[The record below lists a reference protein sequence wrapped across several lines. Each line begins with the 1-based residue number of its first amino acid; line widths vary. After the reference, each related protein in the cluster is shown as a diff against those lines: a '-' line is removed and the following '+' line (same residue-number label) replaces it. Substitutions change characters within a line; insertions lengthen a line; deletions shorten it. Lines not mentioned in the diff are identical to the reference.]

1 MGTCVAMAGGGVCA
15 MPDGGRVAEGP
26 GAFRWAVSNCA
37 GSGSESWE
45 RGRCWLLRRL
55 GRGGSGYG
63 LVSAQVDTVKA
74 VRAGGE

>member
-1 MGTCVAMAGGGVCA
+1 MCA
-15 MPDGGRVAEGP
+15 MPGGGRVVEGP
-26 GAFRWAVSNCA
+26 GAVRWAVSNCA

-55 GRGGSGYG
+55 GGRGSGYG
-63 LVSAQVDTVKA
+63 LGSAQRDTVKA